1 MADLL
6 EYLVETRLAGDVT
19 TTRES
24 NYEHARAFAAGVE
37 AFQFGLPPREDWPF
51 ARVLGL
57 MAERVGIDPDL
68 HRSTGADVID
78 PQLTVDA
85 LERMRDR
92 VRLAM
97 EQRERVIFG
106 TGHPAG
112 VFDVHLALAAALRA
126 AGCDLR
132 TPAVG
137 QRFTVEWAALGKG
150 DRLQVRFVGGVGVC
164 SERGAALWHSHSPR
178 AMQLMLA
185 DLDERGE
192 ELPTLVIGDHGF
204 AGAAAAA
211 GIDVVCF
218 ADCNDPAL
226 FVGEAEGRVLV
237 TVPIDDNVQPHLYG
251 PVSAFLLS

>member
-6 EYLVETRLAGDVT
+6 EYLVETRLAGDVD

-24 NYEHARAFAAGVE
+24 NYEHARAFAAGDE
-37 AFQFGLPPREDWPF
+37 AFQFGLPPLGDWPF
-51 ARVLGL
+51 PRVLAL
-57 MAERVGIDPDL
+57 MAELVGIDPDP
-68 HRSTGADVID
+68 HRSTGTDVID
-78 PQLTVDA
+78 PRLTVQA
-85 LERMRDR
+85 LERTRDR
-92 VRLAM
+92 VRLALDR
-97 EQRERVIFG
+97 RERVILG
-106 TGHPAG
+106 SGHPAG
-112 VFDVHLALAAALRA
+112 IIDIHLALAAALRG
-126 AGCDLR
+126 AGCELLM
-132 TPAVG
+132 PAIG
-137 QRFTVEWAALGKG
+137 RRFTVDWAPLGKA

-178 AMQLMLA
+178 AMELMLA

-192 ELPTLVIGDHGF
+192 PLPTLVIGDHGF

-226 FVGEAEGRVLV
+226 FVGEAEGRVTV
-237 TVPIDDNVQPHLYG
+237 TVPIDDNLQPHLYG

>member
-6 EYLVETRLAGDVT
+6 EYLVEARLAGDVA

-24 NYEHARAFAAGVE
+24 NYEHARALAAGVE
-37 AFQFGLPPREDWPF
+37 PFQFGLPPLEDWPF
-51 ARVLGL
+51 PRVLAL
-57 MAERVGIDPDL
+57 MAERVGIDPDVN
-68 HRSTGADVID
+68 RSTGTDVID
-78 PQLTVDA
+78 PHLTIGA

-92 VRLAM
+92 IRLAM
-97 EQRERVIFG
+97 EQRERIILG
-106 TGHPAG
+106 SGHPAG
-112 VFDVHLALAAALRA
+112 IVDIHLALAAALRG
-126 AGCDLR
+126 AGCELL
-132 TPAVG
+132 TAAVG
-137 QRFTVEWAALGKG
+137 QRFTVEWATLGKG
-150 DRLQVRFVGGVGVC
+150 DRLQVRFVGGVGMC

-178 AMQLMLA
+178 AMELMLA
-185 DLDERGE
+185 DLTERGE
-192 ELPTLVIGDHGF
+192 PWPSLVIGDHGF

-226 FVGEAEGRVLV
+226 FVGEAEGRVRV